1 MKDFLLSPLLKVIL
15 NHKLK
20 KIGHM
25 TTFHID
31 TTAKSLSVTADLAG
45 ESAPIEA
52 TMDYAIEERGG
63 TLVLVPRNFKC
74 SREWLSLL
82 AGEMLQNGSFA
93 VEIPH
98 GLPTVAVKA
107 LKL

>member
-20 KIGHM
+20 KFGHM

-31 TTAKSLSVTADLAG
+31 TTAKSLSLTADLAG

-52 TMDYAIEERGG
+52 TMNYSIEEREGR
-63 TLVLVPRNFKC
+63 LFLIPKNIQC

-98 GLPTVAVKA
+98 GLPTVAVKM